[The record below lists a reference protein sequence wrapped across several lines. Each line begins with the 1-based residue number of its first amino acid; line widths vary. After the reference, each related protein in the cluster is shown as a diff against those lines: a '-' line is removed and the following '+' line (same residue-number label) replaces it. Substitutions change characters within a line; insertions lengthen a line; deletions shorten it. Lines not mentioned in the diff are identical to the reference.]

1 MDAHRL
7 ARWRKGLCAQE
18 DLTLIGTH
26 AETYAEMDW
35 LYKEVPLLTVTTAI

>member
-1 MDAHRL
+1 MDAHQR
-7 ARWRKGLCAQE
+7 ARWRKGLCAQV
-18 DLTLIGTH
+18 DLAPIGTH

>member
-7 ARWRKGLCAQE
+7 ARWRKGLCAQV
-18 DLTLIGTH
+18 DLAPIGTH